1 MKEASS
7 VEYDVRFGISKLW
20 KWKWWILVACVVA
33 GGISIYLTSRMP
45 DEYKSVAA
53 FVPPSYTSLGTM
65 VFGNGIAY
73 RGFYA
78 ADEEDIDRT
87 VAYLESTD
95 VMDTI
100 AAAFNLYG
108 HYGIDPGAENSAK
121 KFYNVFRGNV
131 NISFASNS
139 VVEVEC
145 WDTDRQFAADMA
157 SAYLGIASEYFEFVS
172 KRRIGLDASRKQLA
186 EVEAERRLI
195 LDSLSALRSN
205 YGVYHL
211 DNAGDAVSAI
221 LAQQMKNE
229 PKFHEYY
236 DAVKSMETYISTL
249 ELRYGDLKREVMA
262 RELNIEQYPS
272 LTWVTEYPSP
282 SPFKDRPKRSVIVIL
297 ALLGTIVFASFLVIV
312 LDRSKAA

>member
-1 MKEASS
+1 MKDSS
-7 VEYDVRFGISKLW
+7 VEYDVRFGIAKLW
-20 KWKWWILVACVVA
+20 KWKWWIFGACVVA
-33 GGISIYLTSRMP
+33 AVVSIYLTSRMP
-45 DEYKSVAA
+45 DEFKSTAA

-87 VAYLESTD
+87 VAYLESTE

-100 AAAFNLYG
+100 AKRFDLYA
-108 HYGIDPGAENSAK
+108 HYGLDPGAENAAK
-121 KFYNVFRGNV
+121 KFYNVFRGNI

-145 WDTDRQFAADMA
+145 WDPDPQFSSDMA
-157 SAYLGIASEYFEFVS
+157 SAYLEIVTTYFEDVS
-172 KRRIGLDASRKQLA
+172 QRKEGLAASYRQLQTVEDERKA
-186 EVEAERRLI
+186 I
-195 LDSLSALRSN
+195 LDSLAYFRSQ

-211 DNAGDAVSAI
+211 DNAGEAVSAI
-221 LAQQMKNE
+221 LAQSMRNE

-262 RELNIEQYPS
+262 RELNIEQFPS
-272 LTWVTEYPSP
+272 LIWVTEEPAPSA
-282 SPFKDRPKRSVIVIL
+282 FKDRPKRSIIVIL
-297 ALLGTIVFASFLVIV
+297 AVLGMIVFSSFLVIV
-312 LDRSKAA
+312 LDRAKAV

>member
-1 MKEASS
+1 MKDSS
-7 VEYDVRFGISKLW
+7 VEYDVRFGIAKLW
-20 KWKWWILVACVVA
+20 KWKWWILVACIVA
-33 GGISIYLTSRMP
+33 GGVSIYLTSRMP

-87 VAYLESTD
+87 VAYLESTE
-95 VMDTI
+95 VMDTV
-100 AAAFNLYG
+100 AKRFDLYG
-108 HYGIDPGAENSAK
+108 HYGIDPNAENAAK

-145 WDTDRQFAADMA
+145 WDPDKNFAAEMA
-157 SAYLGIASEYFEFVS
+157 DAYLDIVKNYFERVSQRREGLEAS
-172 KRRIGLDASRKQLA
+172 KRQLLT
-186 EVEAERRLI
+186 VEAERREI
-195 LDSLSALRSN
+195 LDSLAYFRTEF
-205 YGVYHL
+205 GVYHL
-211 DNAGDAVSAI
+211 DNAGEAVSAI
-221 LAQQMKNE
+221 LAQSMRNE

-262 RELNIEQYPS
+262 RELNIEQFPS
-272 LTWVTEYPSP
+272 LIWVTEYPAP
-282 SPFKDRPKRSVIVIL
+282 SAFKDRPKRSIIVIL
-297 ALLGTIVFASFLVIV
+297 AVLGMIVFASFLVIV